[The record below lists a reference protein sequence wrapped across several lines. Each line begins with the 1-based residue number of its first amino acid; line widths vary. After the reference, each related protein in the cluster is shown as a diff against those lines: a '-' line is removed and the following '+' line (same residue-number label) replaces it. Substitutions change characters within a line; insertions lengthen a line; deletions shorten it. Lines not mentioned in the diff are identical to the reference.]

1 MKIPPVAP
9 IFPAIFP
16 QDKEEKKEEKNKKD
30 IKVGDLV
37 KEHGKHSRK
46 RTGLVHEVRKNY
58 WLGITW
64 LDGSSDHLHNIYEVT
79 KFINGEYK
87 DILQEYIQGKKW

>member
-16 QDKEEKKEEKNKKD
+16 KDKEDKREVSKKKE
-30 IKVGDLV
+30 ISVGDLV
-37 KEHGKHSRK
+37 KEHTKHSKK
-46 RTGLVHEVRKNY
+46 RTGLVYEVRKDY
-58 WLGITW
+58 WLGIKW
-64 LDGSSDHLHNIYEVT
+64 LDGSTDHLHNIYEVT

-87 DILQEYIQGKKW
+87 DILQEYIRDKKW